1 MNRDKILTY
10 KGYHGTVDYSLED
23 DILYG
28 KIMDVNS
35 SISYEGNTL
44 DELKQ
49 DFKNAI
55 DDYLNMCKEHNVCP
69 EKPYSGSFNVRIN
82 PELHHKLS
90 IFAKANNMSIN
101 ASVNKAIE
109 KLIAAN

>member
-1 MNRDKILTY
+1 MNKDKILTY

-28 KIMDVNS
+28 KIMDINS

-55 DDYLNMCKEHNVCP
+55 DDYLN
-69 EKPYSGSFNVRIN
+69 I
-82 PELHHKLS
+82 LH
-90 IFAKANNMSIN
+90 I
-101 ASVNKAIE
+101 
-109 KLIAAN
+109 LILFQFH